1 MTSTVHM
8 VGAEYL
14 LSPQPRDQATYLL
27 ALTVCSVL
35 LWSFIV
41 ILNVQTKYVLGSGDL
56 LLTPAVVCLL
66 DPEIRQ
72 GVASLFRRKRER
84 PGTGYLR

>member
-1 MTSTVHM
+1 M
-8 VGAEYL
+8 
-14 LSPQPRDQATYLL
+14 
-27 ALTVCSVL
+27 
-35 LWSFIV
+35 
-41 ILNVQTKYVLGSGDL
+41 LNVQTKYVLGSGDL